1 LKVTFTDRFIQTLK
15 PPIKGRNEYLDQ
27 KVLGLAL
34 RVSKNGRKTYS
45 VYYRMLG
52 NPTKQ
57 RETIGTHLTVS
68 LAEARTSALKII
80 ADAQKAIA
88 PNLKLKAIKQEPF
101 VKDLIT
107 EFWERELSN
116 KKSAKDMYRLLVKDV
131 IPSWGN
137 KKVSSITRRDV
148 VILLDKIRDR
158 GAPITAN
165 RLHGRL
171 TRLFNFAC
179 ERGILDESPMT
190 RLRKTEE
197 SPRERVLDDNEIKI
211 FWLNIDK
218 VGIHPKTALALKLM
232 LTTSQRAG
240 EVTSISWNEI
250 DLNAAIW
257 RIPPEKSKNGRA
269 HIVPLTQTS
278 LDLLKQAK
286 ALSKNSAYVFPS
298 PLDLKG
304 AKPLEVRS
312 LSRAI
317 SRKHS
322 LMKIDKFVPHDIRR
336 SVRTKF
342 AELGVDEVVAER
354 ALNHHLQGLARVYNQ
369 HDYQKEIRIAL
380 TLWEKRLL
388 DLIETVEV

>member
-1 LKVTFTDRFIQTLK
+1 MPGNPIKQRQTL
-15 PPIKGRNEYLDQ
+15 
-27 KVLGLAL
+27 
-34 RVSKNGRKTYS
+34 
-45 VYYRMLG
+45 
-52 NPTKQ
+52 
-57 RETIGTHLTVS
+57 GTHLTIS
-68 LAEARTSALKII
+68 LADARALALKVI
-80 ADAQKAIA
+80 ADAKKNIA
-88 PNLKLKAIKQEPF
+88 PNSKLNAIKQEPF
-101 VKDLIT
+101 IKELIN

-131 IPSWGN
+131 IPAWGY
-137 KKVSSITRRDV
+137 KKVSAITRRDV

-197 SPRERVLDDNEIKI
+197 SPRERVLNDEEIKK
-211 FWLNIDK
+211 FWVGIDK
-218 VGIHPKTALALKLM
+218 VGVHPKTALALKLM

-240 EVTSISWNEI
+240 EVTNMAWAEV
-250 DLNAAIW
+250 DLKAAIW
-257 RIPPEKSKNGRA
+257 CIPVEKSKNGRA
-269 HIVPLTQTS
+269 HKVPLTKTS

-286 ALSKNSAYVFPS
+286 TLSKNSSFVFPS

-304 AKPLEVRS
+304 SKPLEVRS

-317 SRKHS
+317 SRKHA

-369 HDYQKEIRIAL
+369 HDYQKEIRTAL
-380 TLWEKRLL
+380 TLWEKRLI
-388 DLIETVEV
+388 DLINTVEV